1 MKNVPKGNYAST
13 FTPYPTYSE
22 TNHDCLQSTSSADD
36 KHVVDKASD
45 VVWEE
50 GYEVISTS
58 LKHKKS
64 NPLPD
69 SDSDNDQNDPE
80 WELRNPQPRLTT
92 TCQVHVAPMAQLH
105 CFSCKANSYFSLN
118 LLKI

>member
-80 WELRNPQPRLTT
+80 WELRNPSQG
-92 TCQVHVAPMAQLH
+92 
-105 CFSCKANSYFSLN
+105 
-118 LLKI
+118 